1 MKYQIN
7 SLEKLVEFV
16 EQFLPFLEKNKLFL
30 LHGEMGVGKTTFVQN
45 LLTRMGI
52 SELNGSPTYSLIN
65 SYDSPQYGN
74 IHHLDLYRLKNSEEA
89 YDIGLED
96 ILDDNSYCFI
106 EWPEKVIDMLPENY
120 CSLYF
125 SLKEDFSRTVE
136 IIDIKKV

>member
-7 SLEKLVEFV
+7 SLENLAEFV

-30 LHGEMGVGKTTFVQN
+30 LYGEMGVGKTTFVQN

-52 SELNGSPTYSLIN
+52 TELNGSPTYSLIN
-65 SYDSPQYGN
+65 SYDSPKYGN

-96 ILDDNSYCFI
+96 ILDDNSFCFI
-106 EWPEKVIDMLPENY
+106 EWPEKVIEMLPENY
-120 CSLYF
+120 CCLHF
-125 SLKEDFSRTVE
+125 SLKEDFSRTIE
-136 IIDIKKV
+136 IIYIKKV

>member
-7 SLEKLVEFV
+7 SLENLAEFV

-30 LHGEMGVGKTTFVQN
+30 LYGEMGVGKTTFVQN

-52 SELNGSPTYSLIN
+52 TELNGSPTYSLIN
-65 SYDSPQYGN
+65 SYDLPQYGN

-96 ILDDNSYCFI
+96 ILDENSYCFI
-106 EWPEKVIDMLPENY
+106 EWPEKIIEMLPENY
-120 CSLYF
+120 CSLHF
-125 SLKEDFSRTVE
+125 SLNEDFSRTIE
-136 IIDIKKV
+136 IIAIKKV

>member
-7 SLEKLVEFV
+7 SLENLVEFV